1 MATKTTKVE
10 TMNMWH
16 TEPPEPVAPRSVL
29 WCGAIRLSIGPSQT
43 SPALWQYLAMSFG
56 AHTNRSAD
64 VSKEAWP
71 REAIRMAREELDRLE
86 EKL

>member
-1 MATKTTKVE
+1 
-10 TMNMWH
+10 
-16 TEPPEPVAPRSVL
+16 
-29 WCGAIRLSIGPSQT
+29 
-43 SPALWQYLAMSFG
+43 MSFG